1 MKIKL
6 LSALV
11 LLSFLLLGNCGRAQT
26 AATQPTAPAAQPIVP
41 ATQPALRLKHVVI
54 MSIDGA
60 RPDVV
65 LRANTPNV
73 RALMAEGSFSFWA
86 RTTEMSITL
95 PSHTSMLTGVT
106 PEVHKVIWN
115 NDLPE
120 GENVYAAV
128 PTIFQL
134 AKQVGLSTCMT
145 AGKSKFIALT
155 KDNAVD
161 HLFLPAR
168 TMKEDDL
175 LVGDKA
181 AKFIVDHKPNLT
193 FVHFP
198 APDTAGHA
206 SGWGSPE
213 QIKAVERSD
222 EAVGKVLTALT
233 AAGIR
238 KETLIIV
245 TADHGGAG
253 TNHGPNDPR
262 SRHIPWIAV
271 GPGVRA
277 NYDLTLNKDL
287 TINTEDT
294 FATACYVLGI
304 PLPAN
309 CVGKAVTDIL
319 GKADAK

>member
-6 LSALV
+6 LSVLV
-11 LLSFLLLGNCGRAQT
+11 LLPLLLLSGYGRAQT
-26 AATQPTAPAAQPIVP
+26 AATQPAAP
-41 ATQPALRLKHVVI
+41 ATQPAARVKHVVI

-60 RPDVV
+60 RPDAV
-65 LRANTPNV
+65 LRANMPNV

-86 RTTEMSITL
+86 RTTEMSVTL

-106 PEVHKVIWN
+106 PDVHKVTWN
-115 NDLPE
+115 KDLPE
-120 GENVYAAV
+120 GEIVYAEV

-134 AKQVGLSTCMT
+134 AKKVGLSTTMV

-161 HLFLPAR
+161 HLFLPPR
-168 TMKEDDL
+168 TSKEDDL
-175 LVGDKA
+175 LVGEKA

-198 APDTAGHA
+198 MPDSVGHTK
-206 SGWGSPE
+206 GWGSPE
-213 QIKAVERSD
+213 QIKAFERSD
-222 EAVGKVLTALT
+222 EAVGKVLAALT
-233 AAGIR
+233 EAGLR
-238 KETLIIV
+238 KETLIIL

-277 NYDLTLNKDL
+277 NHDLTLDKGL
-287 TINTEDT
+287 TINIEDT
-294 FATACYVLGI
+294 TATACYFLGI
-304 PLPAN
+304 PLPGN
-309 CVGKAVTDIL
+309 FTGKPVTEIL
-319 GKADAK
+319 EKADK

>member
-11 LLSFLLLGNCGRAQT
+11 LLPLLLLNGYGCAQT
-26 AATQPTAPAAQPIVP
+26 AVTQPTAPATQPTVP
-41 ATQPALRLKHVVI
+41 ATQPAVRLKHVVI

-106 PEVHKVIWN
+106 PEVHKVTWN
-115 NDLPE
+115 KDLPE
-120 GENVYAAV
+120 GESGFAAV

-134 AKQVGLSTCMT
+134 AKKAGLSTAMV
-145 AGKSKFIALT
+145 AGKSKFVALT
-155 KDNAVD
+155 KDNALD

-168 TMKEDDL
+168 ESKEDDL
-175 LVGDKA
+175 LVADKA
-181 AKFIVDHKPNLT
+181 AKIIVDHKPNLV

-198 APDTAGHA
+198 TPDTIGHA
-206 SGWGSPE
+206 KGWGSPE
-213 QIKAVERSD
+213 QVAVLERSD
-222 EAVGKVLTALT
+222 EAVGKVLKALQD
-233 AAGIR
+233 AGIR
-238 KETLIIV
+238 KETLIIIS
-245 TADHGGAG
+245 ADHGGAG
-253 TNHGPNDPR
+253 TNHGPDDPR

-309 CVGKAVTDIL
+309 CVGKAVTDML
-319 GKADAK
+319 GKAEK